1 MRNLALLILL
11 TGLVSPAFATRQQVT
26 VEQVEQMLHSIRS
39 ESDAKVA
46 RKLQDL
52 ELMERAS
59 SARLAQWEA
68 ESRGGRTRE
77 ALIELA
83 DASAFLD
90 PPAAE
95 VPDVAPPDNETR
107 RQILSRAID
116 YVSRAVLKLPNFSAV
131 RTTTHFEDTPTQKS
145 SVYFP
150 LANSASIIRS
160 AGSGAI
166 PIGATYVPL
175 HRTGTSTITVTYRDG
190 REVIDSAKRV
200 AAEQSVVGLTTGGE
214 FGPILSIVFADALR
228 SSITWGHWELVA
240 GGREAVFQY
249 AVPIEKSHY
258 MVGFP
263 ARMGIEK
270 QFPAYRG
277 EIAVNPADGTVL
289 RLTVVSLPRPPL
301 DRLETAIMVEYG
313 PVVIGERTYIC
324 PVKGVALSRMPVSSG
339 NPDMRPS
346 SEPLKTWLNDVAFT
360 QYHVFRTSARIL
372 TAGDAIR
379 GADAPA
385 PYATRANSTETTAR
399 DNQGSMPLAVAPA
412 GSSEAAAPAY
422 QTSPAPVSSSA
433 SDSLPT
439 APNAEQAETTRNQAV
454 PSQSA
459 SAPAAFTASDQGA
472 AQAVATATLR
482 TDARAVLED
491 VVVTDHEDE
500 VHGVERARFRIFED
514 GTEQTISFFDEH
526 RPAASA
532 GILPLSIPPG
542 TWTNLPDYPEASALN
557 VVLLDELNTSVLS
570 QETARRE
577 LLSYLHKIPAGASLA
592 IFTLSSRLRLVQGFT
607 TDTAQLANAL
617 QDPKAAPRASA
628 LDAPSAE
635 ALITAMARMGGSAA
649 EVAAKDLQFEKEIA
663 AVNRSDRSQITLAAL
678 RQLARYLSAIPGRK
692 DLIWYSTFFP
702 FDLDSQTSQLLAAS
716 RVAVYPVDARDLCPP
731 TAISAGA
738 GCQDSFQV
746 QAEYVSME
754 KKMAEE
760 TGGRV
765 YTSDFGSAIA
775 SIVKNGSSYYTL
787 GYAPHTRRTTPGFR
801 KIQIRLD
808 RAKYRLAY
816 RQSYYDP
823 GDSVGQSS
831 ESINPVAAAMLFGAP
846 PSTQILIDAHLRYL
860 GEFPSASTQGAVPG
874 SSKRLTSQAAP
885 HRYLVD
891 LGVNPRSIIFNKAS
905 NGDRSVDLRCVV
917 IAYGPDAQ
925 PVNFSTGGYRL
936 NVPVEQYARLI
947 ASGIEDNIPL
957 RVTLDLP
964 SGPLTL
970 RAVVYDPATNQTG
983 SLEIPVPVAAD

>member
-1 MRNLALLILL
+1 
-11 TGLVSPAFATRQQVT
+11 
-26 VEQVEQMLHSIRS
+26 
-39 ESDAKVA
+39 
-46 RKLQDL
+46 
-52 ELMERAS
+52 
-59 SARLAQWEA
+59 
-68 ESRGGRTRE
+68 
-77 ALIELA
+77 
-83 DASAFLD
+83 
-90 PPAAE
+90 
-95 VPDVAPPDNETR
+95 
-107 RQILSRAID
+107 
-116 YVSRAVLKLPNFSAV
+116 
-131 RTTTHFEDTPTQKS
+131 
-145 SVYFP
+145 
-150 LANSASIIRS
+150 
-160 AGSGAI
+160 
-166 PIGATYVPL
+166 
-175 HRTGTSTITVTYRDG
+175 
-190 REVIDSAKRV
+190 
-200 AAEQSVVGLTTGGE
+200 
-214 FGPILSIVFADALR
+214 
-228 SSITWGHWELVA
+228 
-240 GGREAVFQY
+240 
-249 AVPIEKSHY
+249 
-258 MVGFP
+258 
-263 ARMGIEK
+263 
-270 QFPAYRG
+270 
-277 EIAVNPADGTVL
+277 
-289 RLTVVSLPRPPL
+289 
-301 DRLETAIMVEYG
+301 
-313 PVVIGERTYIC
+313 
-324 PVKGVALSRMPVSSG
+324 MP
-339 NPDMRPS
+339 PS
-346 SEPLKTWLNDVAFT
+346 SETLQTRLNDVAFT
-360 QYHVFRTSARIL
+360 QYHVFRSSARIL
-372 TAGDAIR
+372 TAGDTIS

-399 DNQGSMPLAVAPA
+399 DNQGSMPSAVAPA

-459 SAPAAFTASDQGA
+459 PEPAAFTASDQGA
-472 AQAVATATLR
+472 AQAVATVTLR

-491 VVVTDHEDE
+491 VVVTDHEHE

-514 GTEQTISFFDEH
+514 GTEQIISFFDEH
-526 RPAASA
+526 RPAASV
-532 GILPLSIPPG
+532 GVLPSLNPAWDVDEPSR
-542 TWTNLPDYPEASALN
+542 LPRGERTQRGSARR
-557 VVLLDELNTSVLS
+557 VEHFHAS

-635 ALITAMARMGGSAA
+635 ALITAMARMGGPAA
-649 EVAAKDLQFEKEIA
+649 GLAAKDLQFEKDIA
-663 AVNRSDRSQITLAAL
+663 AVNRSDRAQITLAAL

-692 DLIWYSTFFP
+692 NLIWFSTFFP

-716 RVAVYPVDARDLCPP
+716 RVAVYPVDARDLCHS

-746 QAEYVSME
+746 QAEYGSME
-754 KKMAEE
+754 KKLAEE

-787 GYAPHTRRTTPGFR
+787 GYAPHTRRSTPGFR

-891 LGVNPRSIIFNKAS
+891 LGVNPRSLIFNKAS

-925 PVNFSTGGYRL
+925 PVNFSTGGYLL

-947 ASGIEDNIPL
+947 ASGIKENIPL